1 MPLIAGVRELAA
13 QGCVT
18 GASGRNWESY
28 GNEVTLPAAFAE
40 ADKALLSDPQ
50 TSGGLLVSCSPDVAA
65 QVLEIFRTQGFP
77 DASLIGEVA
86 VGSGV
91 SVY

>member
-1 MPLIAGVRELAA
+1 
-13 QGCVT
+13 VT

-28 GNEVTLPAAFAE
+28 GNEVSLPDAFSE

-50 TSGGLLVSCSPDVAA
+50 TSGGLLVSCSPDLAN
-65 QVLEIFRTQGFP
+65 QVLEIFHTQGFA
-77 DASLIGEVA
+77 DAAVIGEVA
-86 VGSGV
+86 QGSGV

>member
-1 MPLIAGVRELAA
+1 MA
-13 QGCVT
+13 GCVK

-28 GNEVTLPAAFAE
+28 GNEVTLPDAFAE

-50 TSGGLLVSCSPDVAA
+50 TSGCLLVSCSPDVAA
-65 QVLEIFRTQGFP
+65 HLLEIFHSQGF
-77 DASLIGEVA
+77 AEAAVVGEIRE
-86 VGSGV
+86 GSGV